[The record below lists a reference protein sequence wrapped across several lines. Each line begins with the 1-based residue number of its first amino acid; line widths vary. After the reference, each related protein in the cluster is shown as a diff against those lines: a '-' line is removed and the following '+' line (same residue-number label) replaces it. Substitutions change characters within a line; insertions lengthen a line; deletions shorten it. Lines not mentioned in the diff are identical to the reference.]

1 MRQTGQYFPEIQ
13 PPVQIKYDEQGNE
26 VPANIQPDIPPITA
40 NDLIVPHSG
49 NRIYTEEAELSGYG
63 QSKYDNRSGFQPN
76 VDLEDIRAREQS
88 WGSKVLNGTLKGAVT
103 FGTTFANSTAGLAAG
118 VATSLFGYTPIGQLI
133 NTGNVRSVI
142 PGSKQQ
148 EFPEIK
154 DAIQAGVNNKLSQT
168 FVNWQR
174 LAEDVFPN
182 FRTAEERTEEYQRD
196 WLKPSHL
203 FSGNSIGDAF
213 IKNLGF
219 TAGAMVG
226 FGSWRKL
233 LGKAA
238 AGKLAGN
245 AMKDVAMAADGDAE
259 ALAAVKGAADAVQRG
274 AVVANGAT
282 LAKNINSTAWR
293 AAALPPLKQLE
304 YGVISAMGEG
314 NAEGLMAREEY
325 LEESLPELEQWFKQE
340 YDALE
345 ERMLQMEN
353 PNRQKVF
360 AQNEYGQFEPI
371 QELTDDE
378 KETLLAQRNQLYDEY
393 RSRRQKMMEEAD
405 KLAMTTFGLNIPIL
419 TVSNLMEFSRILG
432 GGWRSARK
440 AAGRVAGR
448 VAFDESGKAIAK
460 YNEKNVLRSIGRVA
474 TGIGKISGAEAAEE
488 MEQGFVSS
496 GAKKIADDRLTF
508 FNDMGYNS
516 DALQS
521 FRSDW
526 LGSMVEGGSEYLSDW
541 KNWQEGFMG
550 ALTGLL
556 GMPGRGYFRGE
567 RGGLAQAIVD
577 AKQDINNWNSSANK
591 LNELVNSEDFQN
603 RWRGY
608 IRHLAFDDQ
617 IKNAV
622 ARDDEYLFH
631 CADDNQLFNDV
642 MTFAKAGRIDDLRNV
657 ADRFSQLSD
666 DDIQN
671 IRELRKQSGEKIDE
685 TSNEEIRDS
694 VQNQADRIKKTI
706 KDYTKIRNEL
716 LVRLPVGSPEEMV
729 DESVFTGLQVTNA
742 EERFLGLLNE
752 TLDALDSTFAAKI
765 NKPEKSEEYRQELEN
780 LKSRYTKVFAGSLVP
795 VDAATR
801 KADNAKLDEL
811 RSLVGNNK
819 GLAKKVD
826 DMIKLYQDRQRF
838 FDKVSRLENTTPEQY
853 QNQAKTQAKEQQK
866 ATEEARKQDAKAYA
880 AQLDEKAGGVDTV
893 EQMHRIYSDPTTNR
907 GVFIDSMRE
916 RSKNNEQAKQFV
928 DLYDTFED
936 FKDAIIAKHPKIV
949 GRNGKMNYVAEALL
963 NQLFNR
969 ANSQEEFVKAL
980 DNVALDRDG
989 LNAALNVMV
998 QSGAITEDEALPQL
1012 VDSFYNATVAAVQDT
1027 APDFISGWKGTSDRK
1042 NLSDV
1047 KPEDNKQQVIVD
1059 DNANPAPATVPDAE
1073 TIAAKPEKQETVVE
1087 PEPAEAEPEKTNDDA
1102 PEPISAPSP
1111 EESASDANSAYRDES
1126 IPEQQA
1132 LRQDSKGAVKL
1143 GYYQQSIPEIPTR
1156 IAREVRDLLLARKTA
1171 SSDEIKA
1178 IDETIASY
1186 DLYNFVVFDNEGKA
1200 VGGEVGYADTYKWLE
1215 DNNAFEYTST
1225 KLNPGDEVVLA
1236 ISENAPKYNGQNQ
1249 IIVAAVKERNAD
1261 GEIIDIQPLTVLH
1274 STDKSGDYMNL
1285 DELYDAIYA
1294 DYDSTEPEGSMYIF
1308 GGKKNPKTSRVW
1320 GKRPGLVRYDRK
1332 GPGKRIDEIPA
1343 YDASAPIMVYG
1354 DNNQPIL
1361 LRGNID
1367 PSKIYM
1373 PNLYSWS
1380 KDHYGRLYYLV
1391 KSGDNGYTPI
1401 LIEKATYT
1409 ADMLRNAP
1417 DNTFLA
1423 NIRDRVTA
1431 IDNLTSEV
1439 GSGYDISKANDR
1451 LKTILGKLNQ
1461 YINLD
1466 GISFEYADAAE
1477 PYLNIHWVEAREV
1490 QGQQF
1495 FDEYDRK
1502 VLPGESLIPLFDN
1515 ILSRPPRLSPKQ
1527 KWLNTSKHHLGDY
1540 IDAGLLTSN
1549 AQELRQVGVNF
1560 MYDPW
1565 DAESGTFKQVLPSQR
1580 QEQRPISKAEPQVV
1594 AKDAELGDDL
1604 SEFDAQI
1611 ASVQESQPVEQDT
1624 SLPQNLDDFFGG
1636 FEENEAQI
1644 QNEPDLDF
1652 AELSAESRDAL
1663 KQKGVSEKVWN
1674 ESDRQTRE
1682 HLLFC

>member
-1 MRQTGQYFPEIQ
+1 MATTEQLTNAVDNYQAGNQYLDDELVPIEMNAPSSNAMSGTPIAIQ
-13 PPVQIKYDEQGNE
+13 PRTPIRRGEFGEFGEAALREQG
-26 VPANIQPDIPPITA
+26 P
-40 NDLIVPHSG
+40 L
-49 NRIYTEEAELSGYG
+49 NRNYMEEAARQGWGTRLDRGP
-63 QSKYDNRSGFQPN
+63 FQPGA
-76 VDLEDIRAREQS
+76 DIEDIRAREQT
-88 WGSKVLNGTLKGAVT
+88 WGGKVVNGIDKGAVT
-103 FGTTFANSTAGLAAG
+103 FGTTYLNSTIGLVAG
-118 VATSLFGYTPIGQLI
+118 VATTLFDAGRQIYNGEASDFGTTAK
-133 NTGNVRSVI
+133 N
-142 PGSKQQ
+142 
-148 EFPEIK
+148 
-154 DAIQAGVNNKLSQT
+154 AIQAGINNKLSQT

-182 FRTAEERTEEYQRD
+182 YRTEEERTDEYQRN

-219 TAGAMVG
+219 TGGAMVG
-226 FGSWRKL
+226 IGTWQKL
-233 LGKAA
+233 LGRAS
-238 AGKLAGN
+238 AGKLAGD
-245 AMKDVAMAADGDAE
+245 AMKGVAMAADGDAE
-259 ALAAVKGAADAVQRG
+259 AYATIKGAAEAVQRG
-274 AVVANGAT
+274 AVVANGET
-282 LAKNINSTAWR
+282 LASNISKMGFR
-293 AAALPPLKQLE
+293 SVALPALKQLE

-314 NAEGLMAREEY
+314 NAEGLMARDEY
-325 LEESLPELEQWFKQE
+325 LEEALPQIEQNLNATLDELNQR
-340 YDALE
+340 AIE
-345 ERMLQMEN
+345 EGWDNSELLIL
-353 PNRQKVF
+353 
-360 AQNEYGQFEPI
+360 QNEAYENYNQQREFI
-371 QELTDDE
+371 Q
-378 KETLLAQRNQLYDEY
+378 Q
-393 RSRRQKMMEEAD
+393 EAD
-405 KLAMTTFGLNIPIL
+405 ELAGRVFGLNIPIL
-419 TVSNLMEFSRILG
+419 TVSNLMQFSRILG

-440 AAGRVAGR
+440 AAGRVAGKL
-448 VAFDESGKAIAK
+448 AFDETGKAVAK
-460 YNEKNVLRSIGRVA
+460 YNEKNILRSIGRVA
-474 TGIGKISGAEAAEE
+474 TGIGKMSGAEAAEE

-496 GAKKIADDRLTF
+496 GAKRVAEDRLTF
-508 FNDMGYNS
+508 FNDMGYDS
-516 DALQS
+516 DALQN
-521 FRSDW
+521 FRNDW
-526 LGSMVEGGSEYLSDW
+526 LGSMVEGGADYIADW

-550 ALTGLL
+550 AITGLL

-577 AKQDINNWNSSANK
+577 AKQDINNWNSSAKK

-622 ARDDEYLFH
+622 TRDDEYLFH
-631 CADDNQLFNDV
+631 WADDNQLFNDV
-642 MTFAKAGRIDDLRNV
+642 MTFAKAGRIDDLRSV
-657 ADRFSQLSD
+657 ADRFSQLSN
-666 DDIQN
+666 DDIQE
-671 IRELRKQSGEKIDE
+671 IRDLRKESGETIDQI
-685 TSNEEIRDS
+685 SNEEIRDS

-706 KDYTKIRNEL
+706 NDYTKIRNEL

-742 EERFLGLLNE
+742 ETRFLGLLNE

-801 KADNAKLDEL
+801 KADSAKLDEL
-811 RSLVGNNK
+811 KSLVGNNK

-838 FDKVSRLENTTPEQY
+838 FDKVSRLENTTPERY

-916 RSKNNEQAKQFV
+916 RAKNNEQAKQFV

-936 FKDAIIAKHPKIV
+936 FKEAIIVKHPKIV
-949 GRNGKMNYVAEALL
+949 NRNGKMNYVAEALL
-963 NQLFNR
+963 NQLFNN
-969 ANSQEEFVKAL
+969 ANNQEQFVNSLENASF
-980 DNVALDRDG
+980 DRDG
-989 LNAALNVMV
+989 LNAMLDSMV
-998 QSGAITEDEALPQL
+998 QAGTITEDEALPQL
-1012 VDSFYNATVAAVQDT
+1012 VDSFYDATVRAVQDV
-1027 APDFISGWKGTSDRK
+1027 APDFISGWKGTSNRK
-1042 NLSDV
+1042 NLADI
-1047 KPEDNKQQVIVD
+1047 KPEDSKQQTPVD
-1059 DNANPAPATVPDAE
+1059 DNANPTPATTPTSSPVAE
-1073 TIAAKPEKQETVVE
+1073 PKTNESVAEPKTEEVE
-1087 PEPAEAEPEKTNDDA
+1087 PEKSDDDA
-1102 PEPISAPSP
+1102 PEPVSMSSP

-1156 IAREVRDLLLARKTA
+1156 IAREVRDLLLARKNA
-1171 SSDEIKA
+1171 NSDEIKA

-1186 DLYNFVVFDNEGKA
+1186 DISDFVVYDDEGKA
-1200 VGGEVGYADTYKWLE
+1200 VGGETGYADAYKWLK
-1215 DNNAFEYTST
+1215 DNGAFEYIST
-1225 KLNPGDEVVLA
+1225 QLSPDDDVVFA
-1236 ISENAPKYNGQNQ
+1236 IMEGAPKYDGRDQ
-1249 IIVAAVKERNAD
+1249 IVVAAVKSRNDA
-1261 GEIIDIQPLTVLH
+1261 GEITEVQPLTILH
-1274 STDKSGDYMNL
+1274 SSDKSGDYMNL

-1308 GGKKNPKTSRVW
+1308 GGKKNPKMSKIW

-1332 GPGKRIDEIPA
+1332 SPGKRIDQIPA
-1343 YDASAPIMVYG
+1343 YDENAPIMVYG

-1391 KSGDNGYTPI
+1391 KSGDEGYSPI

-1423 NIRDRVTA
+1423 NIRERVTA

-1477 PYLNIHWVEAREV
+1477 PYLNIHWVKAREV
-1490 QGQQF
+1490 QGQQLL
-1495 FDEYDRK
+1495 DEYDRK
-1502 VLPGESLIPLFDN
+1502 VLPGESLIPLFDD

-1527 KWLNTSKHHLGDY
+1527 KWLNASKHHLEDY

-1560 MYDPW
+1560 MFDPW

-1580 QEQRPISKAEPQVV
+1580 QEQRPVSKAEPRVV
-1594 AKDAELGDDL
+1594 AKDAELGDDS

-1624 SLPQNLDDFFGG
+1624 SLPQNLDEFFGG
-1636 FEENEAQI
+1636 FEENEAII

-1652 AELSAESRDAL
+1652 AELTAETRDSL
-1663 KQKGVSEKVWN
+1663 KQKGVSEKLWN
-1674 ESDRQTRE
+1674 ESDKQTRE